1 MRKGTK
7 RILGLG
13 LLAGAGYAV
22 WRAMERARVDTGMG
36 WRPRPFP
43 YPPEPVPDPLSG
55 TTAEAPAPEPSDGAW
70 VDPTGGECPTSHPV
84 KAKLTSGIFHEPGG
98 ANYARTQAD
107 RCYRSPDAAEADGL
121 RAAKR

>member
-22 WRAMERARVDTGMG
+22 WRAWEKSRVDTGLD
-36 WRPRPFP
+36 WQPRPFP
-43 YPPEPVPDPLSG
+43 YPPEPVPD
-55 TTAEAPAPEPSDGAW
+55 TAW
-70 VDPTGGECPTSHPV
+70 VDPTGGECPASHPL
-84 KAKLTSGIFHEPGG
+84 KAKLGSGIFHEPGG
-98 ANYARTQAD
+98 ANYARTQPD
-107 RCYRSPDAAEADGL
+107 RCYVTPAAAEADGL